1 MSVACVQLLAR
12 ATREQS
18 GKTIR
23 CAQQCRFRGRAD
35 GSRDRS
41 PCDIFMQ
48 VKGHGH
54 CIGAQKLREALDQS
68 MTLLRCLLLYAHAF
82 GIQANYTALANDVAP
97 VSQGLES
104 WYQLWRPMMASQTE
118 PCRQY

>member
-1 MSVACVQLLAR
+1 MTGLPFVHG
-12 ATREQS
+12 T
-18 GKTIR
+18 
-23 CAQQCRFRGRAD
+23 
-35 GSRDRS
+35 DRS

-48 VKGHGH
+48 VEGHGH

-82 GIQANYTALANDVAP
+82 GIQANDTALANDVAP